1 MSLPLFD
8 VPANFIDTL
17 DPKDIDR
24 LYNIT
29 LMVYRRQHP
38 GKPDPSPLVIR
49 GMINECGQKASIE
62 LLKQAVD
69 SKLVD

>member
-17 DPKDIDR
+17 DPKDIVR
-24 LYNIT
+24 LEIIT
-29 LMVYRRQHP
+29 LRLYRRQHP

-49 GMINECGQKASIE
+49 GMINECGHSTSIE

>member
-1 MSLPLFD
+1 MSLPLCD
-8 VPANFIDTL
+8 VPINFIDTL

-24 LYNIT
+24 LYKIT

-38 GKPDPSPLVIR
+38 GKLDPSPLVIR
-49 GMINECGQKASIE
+49 GMINECGHKASLE

>member
-8 VPANFIDTL
+8 VPINFIDTL
-17 DPKDIDR
+17 DPRDIIR
-24 LYNIT
+24 LERIT
-29 LMVYRRQHP
+29 LHVYRRQHP

-49 GMINECGQKASIE
+49 GMINECGHRASIE

-69 SKLVD
+69 NKLID